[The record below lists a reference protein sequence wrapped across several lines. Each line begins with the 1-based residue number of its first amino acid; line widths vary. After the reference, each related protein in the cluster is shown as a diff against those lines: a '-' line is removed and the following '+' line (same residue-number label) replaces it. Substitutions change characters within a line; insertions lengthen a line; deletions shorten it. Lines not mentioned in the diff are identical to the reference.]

1 MSTRESPTPR
11 LSEEELKSEAM
22 LRPKTLDEFVGQPEL
37 KANLSVFIKAAK
49 QRGDALDHA
58 IFYGPPGLGK
68 TTLAL
73 IVANELGVPI
83 KQTSGPAFQNSAEL
97 LGVLSHVETN
107 QVVFI
112 DEIHRL
118 PRVLEEHM
126 YQAMDSFR
134 CELIVDKGPNARH
147 YTLNLQPF
155 TLIGAT
161 TRVGM
166 ITAPLRDRFGVVFR
180 LDYYTPEDL
189 KKIVVRSSTILD
201 IAVSDEGATEIRA
214 PRRAGR
220 RGSPTGCSSGSGLR
234 SGRGKDEH
242 RPRDGR
248 LRAETAQGGRE
259 GLDEMDRRILSSI
272 VEKFGGGPVGVGSL
286 AVAVSEEVETIEDVY
301 EPFLIQQ
308 GFLQRT
314 PRGRIATP
322 LALAHLGLK
331 SGPATDQTSSSRA
344 LTAMRLDAFDY
355 HLPKSLIAQ
364 TPLED
369 RTVEP
374 SHGRRPRDG
383 RVRARDVSRSSFVF
397 DAGRSA
403 RRQPVARDARAAFR
417 PPVERGHGSNSSSR
431 ACSTTSTSRRSLI
444 RCGAREPG
452 RRSSERR
459 ALSRA
464 G

>member
-1 MSTRESPTPR
+1 MSTERITNPKVSV
-11 LSEEELKSEAM
+11 EELKSEAM
-22 LRPKTLDEFVGQPEL
+22 LRPKSLDEFVGQPEL
-37 KANLSVFIKAAK
+37 KANLSVFIRAAK

-97 LGVLSHVETN
+97 LGVLSHVERN

-126 YQAMDSFR
+126 YQAMDNLR

-147 YTLNLQPF
+147 YTLSLQPF

-180 LDYYTPEDL
+180 LDYYAPEDL
-189 KKIVVRSSTILD
+189 EKIVVRSSGILG
-201 IAVSDEGATEIRA
+201 IAVTDDGAREIARRSRGT
-214 PRRAGR
+214 PRIANRLLKRIRDFAQVD
-220 RGSPTGCSSGSGLR
+220 
-234 SGRGKDEH
+234 GKTSIDRETADH
-242 RPRDGR
+242 ALGR
-248 LRAETAQGGRE
+248 LKVDQK

-301 EPFLIQQ
+301 EPYLIQQ

-322 LALAHLGLK
+322 LALSHLGLTPD
-331 SGPATDQTSSSRA
+331 SRTDQT
-344 LTAMRLDAFDY
+344 RLF
-355 HLPKSLIAQ
+355 
-364 TPLED
+364 
-369 RTVEP
+369 
-374 SHGRRPRDG
+374 
-383 RVRARDVSRSSFVF
+383 
-397 DAGRSA
+397 
-403 RRQPVARDARAAFR
+403 
-417 PPVERGHGSNSSSR
+417 
-431 ACSTTSTSRRSLI
+431 
-444 RCGAREPG
+444 
-452 RRSSERR
+452 
-459 ALSRA
+459 
-464 G
+464 